1 MSGTMGG
8 VDSSIALQAR
18 PPAAPN
24 PLQQI
29 GEFANASNA
38 LNQLKLFPGQQQ
50 LQQQAIT
57 TGGVNQ
63 EKLINQAVHQGLTP
77 LLGTPP
83 PNQDGTGGITH
94 QAVTSAIAGLEA
106 RHLPTYGVIA
116 DLARMPKGDGPE
128 FDAAWRAL
136 NASQAM
142 TSPESSVGAV
152 VPNTTLQSN
161 GQAIV
166 PLNIAPS
173 GSQTPGAITTPG
185 GSLPVFPS
193 TGQLMGQVTWQDG
206 QGVTHYGTAAEY
218 ANARGI
224 PGAALGPAVAVPQS
238 GGMGNGRYPAPAA
251 PLANTTGPEPG
262 VSESKVAQVPTAQA
276 TADRVAHFQ
285 TDMFPLQQA
294 QIALAKAPTG
304 LGSEAVHTASSYLNT
319 FAPHMLQNALSFI
332 SPIMTPEETAAYDEA
347 KKYLTQGQLGA
358 PGATRSN
365 EGLSTAGAASPS
377 TQITKEAAQ
386 LVLKGMIGLR
396 RMEQDE
402 GQSWLASGLPPS
414 QFNNFRA
421 QFQKQLDPN
430 VYVFDQLT
438 PAQRRTAIAKA
449 KNPGAFMSAVERAE
463 QNGVLSPPGPGQ

>member
-1 MSGTMGG
+1 MGG

-50 LQQQAIT
+50 LQQQAIQ
-57 TGGVNQ
+57 GGQVGLAQ
-63 EKLINQAVHQGLTP
+63 KINQAVYQGITP
-77 LLGTPP
+77 LLALPP
-83 PNQDGTGGITH
+83 GQITH
-94 QAVTSAIAGLEA
+94 KAYTDALAGLEA
-106 RHLPTYGVIA
+106 RGLPTHGALA
-116 DLARMPKGDGPE
+116 DLLTMAPQTDGPA
-128 FDAAWRAL
+128 FDQMVRARV
-136 NASQAM
+136 ASQAM

-152 VPNTTLQSN
+152 VPSTSIQNT
-161 GQAIV
+161 GQALQPV
-166 PLNIAPS
+166 NIAPA
-173 GSQTPGAITTPG
+173 GAPHPGAMTSPG
-185 GSLPVFPS
+185 GSVPVVPS

-218 ANARGI
+218 ATARGI